1 MKFSLA
7 SITVLILLG
16 LLISCNEDQ
25 PQIEDQNAHVQ
36 LHIWDNFAGN
46 RIRITINDRE
56 LLDTTLT
63 TEIPLAGPL
72 HIVCT
77 DLCYDW
83 HHLNVRWWPVDP
95 PSVTYDETYS
105 FEVEEQSDYYIGLN
119 CDGHELI
126 IVVQT
131 EPFLYL

>member
-1 MKFSLA
+1 MKRSLVF
-7 SITVLILLG
+7 ITGLILLG
-16 LLISCNEDQ
+16 VLLSCDEDQ
-25 PQIEDQNAHVQ
+25 TQDDNQTVQAQ

-56 LLDTTLT
+56 LLDTTVT
-63 TEIPLAGPL
+63 TQIPLAGPL
-72 HIVCT
+72 QVVST
-77 DLCYDW
+77 DLSHDW

-119 CDGHELI
+119 CDGYELI
-126 IVVQT
+126 VVVQT
-131 EPFLYL
+131 EPFLYD